1 MRIKEFKELKVDE
14 VITKAKKKPKDIRI
28 VKSFRLK
35 PEAIKALKTLSQN
48 HNVCERFIVEQ
59 MLIAAG
65 KSIKSSDIKDTED
78 KVS

>member
-1 MRIKEFKELKVDE
+1 MKTIELKLDE
-14 VITKAKKKPKDIRI
+14 ILKPKKKVKKPTRI

-35 PEAIKALKTLSQN
+35 PEAIKALAKLSEV
-48 HNVCERFIVEQ
+48 HGVKERFIIEQ

-65 KSIKSSDIKDTED
+65 KSVKSSTVNDTED

>member
-1 MRIKEFKELKVDE
+1 MKTIELKLDE
-14 VITKAKKKPKDIRI
+14 ILKPKKKVKKPTRI

-35 PEAIKALKTLSQN
+35 PEAIKALSQLSEA
-48 HNVCERFIVEQ
+48 HGVKERFIVEQ

-65 KSIKSSDIKDTED
+65 KSIKSSDIKDTAD